1 MEESN
6 VEIKCLLLG
15 SNFCGKRNLI
25 FRYCED
31 EFYADLEYTPP
42 FMDDY
47 NRQLTIQNTNVRLKI
62 SYFQND
68 FNPIAE
74 HYARA
79 YHVFLICFSL
89 TDIQSFNQTRE
100 YFDLI
105 KEKHTKPY
113 PIILVGTKSD
123 DLANR
128 SVTMEQIAVLAAE
141 FNCDFILTS
150 AYTGSSV
157 KEAFENVITQYL
169 NQIKN
174 EKQPKKKGNSQ
185 KDNSQKE
192 KCHLG

>member
-1 MEESN
+1 M
-6 VEIKCLLLG
+6 
-15 SNFCGKRNLI
+15 
-25 FRYCED
+25 
-31 EFYADLEYTPP
+31 
-42 FMDDY
+42 
-47 NRQLTIQNTNVRLKI
+47 KI

-74 HYARA
+74 YFARA

-128 SVTMEQIAVLAAE
+128 SVTMEQIAVIAAE

-157 KEAFENVITQYL
+157 KEAFENVIIQYL
-169 NQIKN
+169 NQVK
-174 EKQPKKKGNSQ
+174 EEQQHVKKDK
-185 KDNSQKE
+185 QKE
-192 KCHLG
+192 KKDGSNKEKCDLG